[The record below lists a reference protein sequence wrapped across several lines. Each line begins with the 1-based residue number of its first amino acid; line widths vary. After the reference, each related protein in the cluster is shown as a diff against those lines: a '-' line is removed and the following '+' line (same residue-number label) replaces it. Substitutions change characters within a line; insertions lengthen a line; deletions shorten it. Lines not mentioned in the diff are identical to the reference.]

1 MRKLVLLG
9 AAAAVTVAVAVS
21 VPLALA
27 STSGATVT
35 VSEKEFK
42 MSPSVTSVKAGTVT
56 FKIKNKGALDHT
68 FVIVKTSLPAS
79 KLPLKN
85 DRVTLK
91 PLKDVGPFKPGK
103 GGTLTLTLKP
113 GKFVLYCNIKA
124 HYKAGQRIAF
134 TVK

>member
-9 AAAAVTVAVAVS
+9 AAAAVAVAAG

-27 STSGATVT
+27 STTGTV
-35 VSEKEFK
+35 VNVGEKEFK
-42 MSPSVTSVKAGTVT
+42 MSPSTTSVKAGSVT

-68 FVIVKTSLPAS
+68 FVIIKTSLGAS
-79 KLPLKN
+79 KLPVKN
-85 DRVTLK
+85 EKVTLK

-113 GKFVLYCNIKA
+113 GKYVLYCNIKA
-124 HYKAGQRIAF
+124 HYSAGQRVAF
-134 TVK
+134 TVS

>member
-9 AAAAVTVAVAVS
+9 AAAALAVAFI

-27 STSGATVT
+27 STSGATVSVT
-35 VSEKEFK
+35 EKEFK
-42 MSPSVTSVKAGTVT
+42 VTPSVTSVKAGTVT

-68 FVIVKTSLPAS
+68 FVVVKTSLAAS
-79 KLPLKN
+79 KLPVKS

-91 PLKDVGPFKPGK
+91 PLKEAGPFKPGK
-103 GGTLTLTLKP
+103 GGTLTVTLKP
-113 GKFVLYCNIKA
+113 GKFVLYCNVKA
-124 HYKAGQRIAF
+124 HYSAGQRVAF

>member
-1 MRKLVLLG
+1 MRKLVLLAAAG
-9 AAAAVTVAVAVS
+9 AAAVGVA

-27 STSGATVT
+27 SASASTVKI
-35 VSEKEFK
+35 SEKEFK
-42 MSPSVTSVKAGTVT
+42 ITPSATSVKAGVVT
-56 FKIKNKGALDHT
+56 FKIKNVGALDHT
-68 FVIVKTSLPAS
+68 FAIVKTSLPAG
-79 KLPLKN
+79 KLPVKN

-113 GKFVLYCNIKA
+113 GKFVLYCNISG
-124 HYKAGQRIAF
+124 HYKGGQRIAF